1 MQTEEDNFLND
12 VRLPVAE
19 LRRGLFVAR
28 LDRPWSD
35 SPFLFQGF
43 VVKNDKELE
52 QIRALCQWIE
62 VTPERSDPA
71 AWKDVPK
78 EAQSPAGRPPAGD
91 PLAMSRPRTAPTSKA
106 KASTVPDNLARL
118 MAERLAAAG
127 RGLPQSSA
135 AAAAAST
142 ARQVAAATLGPA
154 RGVDWFRAP
163 RGQVPIPASAL
174 SVRNVQTQP
183 AARPVDAALLPARVQ
198 PVVYPEPV
206 AVAQEMPHASA
217 SALTASASLL
227 MHLRVL
233 RASGTAS
240 CTELVA
246 CAQQLAIS
254 VAHSPDAL
262 QWVARIRSRD
272 AALHE
277 HGVRV
282 AVYMMAIG
290 RHLGFP
296 PDDLAK
302 LGQIGLLLDVGK
314 LFVDPALLMR
324 AGPLNDD
331 ERREVRCHVERG
343 LERLRGSES
352 LSDWVL
358 EGIAH
363 HHERLD
369 GSGYPA
375 GLRDREI
382 SLQGAIAAVADSFS
396 AMISHRPHAPAMTA
410 FDALLTMR
418 RIAGAQLHGP
428 IFEHFLQAVGVMP
441 TGSLVE
447 LSNGQVAVVTRQ
459 NRVNR
464 LEPEVLVL
472 TDASKQILREPVEF
486 DLRQASAPEGM
497 RRLSIVGALPDGAY
511 GINLT
516 SLYAG

>member
-1 MQTEEDNFLND
+1 MQTEEDNFTND
-12 VRLPVAE
+12 VRLPANE

-28 LDRPWSD
+28 LDRPWRD

-43 VVKNDKELE
+43 VVNSDKELQ
-52 QIRALCQWIE
+52 QIRALCAWVE
-62 VTPERSDPA
+62 VTPERSEAA
-71 AWKDVPK
+71 AWREVPK
-78 EAQSPAGRPPAGD
+78 EVQSPAGRPLAGD
-91 PLAMSRPRTAPTSKA
+91 PTSMSRPRTVPPSTA
-106 KASTVPDNLARL
+106 KAPTVPDDLAQR
-118 MAERLAAAG
+118 MAHRMNTLAAG
-127 RGLPQSSA
+127 NVPVPQLA
-135 AAAAAST
+135 
-142 ARQVAAATLGPA
+142 PA
-154 RGVDWFRAP
+154 RGVDWFRTARGRTPLPP
-163 RGQVPIPASAL
+163 RGLPARTPRTL
-174 SVRNVQTQP
+174 P
-183 AARPVDAALLPARVQ
+183 AARPVDAELLPAGVQ
-198 PVVYPEPV
+198 PVVYAEPV
-206 AVAQEMPHASA
+206 PVAQELPYASA
-217 SALTASASLL
+217 AALTASSALVL
-227 MHLRVL
+227 HLRAL

-240 CTELVA
+240 CSELVD
-246 CAQQLAIS
+246 CANQLAASIAS
-254 VAHSPDAL
+254 SPDAL

-314 LFVDPALLMR
+314 LFVDQALLTR

-352 LSDWVL
+352 LSEWVL
-358 EGIAH
+358 EGIAQ

-375 GLRDREI
+375 GLRGRGI
-382 SLQGAIAAVADSFS
+382 SLQGCIAAIADSFS
-396 AMISHRPHAPAMTA
+396 AMISRRPYAPAMTG
-410 FDALLTMR
+410 FDALLALR
-418 RIAGAQLHGP
+418 KIAGVQLHGP
-428 IFEHFLQAVGVMP
+428 IFEHFMHAVGVMP

-472 TDASKQILREPVEF
+472 TDASKQVLRAPVEF
-486 DLRQASAPEGM
+486 DLRQAGGPAGT
-497 RRLSIVGALPDGAY
+497 RRLAIVGALPDGAF
-511 GINLT
+511 GIDVA

>member
-1 MQTEEDNFLND
+1 MQTEEDSFLND

-19 LRRGLFVAR
+19 LRCGLFVAR
-28 LDRPWSD
+28 LDRPWRD

-43 VVKNDKELE
+43 VVRSDKELE
-52 QIRALCQWIE
+52 QIRALCEWIE

-71 AWKDVPK
+71 AWRNVPK
-78 EAQSPAGRPPAGD
+78 EAQSPAGRPPTGD
-91 PLAMSRPRTAPTSKA
+91 PMAMSRPRTMPQTKA
-106 KASTVPDNLARL
+106 KAPTVPDNLARL
-118 MAERLAAAG
+118 MAERRAAAG
-127 RGLPQSSA
+127 RGSPTASA
-135 AAAAAST
+135 SGTAGD
-142 ARQVAAATLGPA
+142 ARQAPVAALAPV
-154 RGVDWFRAP
+154 RGVGWFRAP
-163 RGQVPIPASAL
+163 RGQIPLPPGAL
-174 SVRNVQTQP
+174 AARAVQTLP
-183 AARPVDAALLPARVQ
+183 ATRPVDAALLPANVQ
-198 PVVYPEPV
+198 PVIYAEPV
-206 AVAQEMPHASA
+206 PVSHELPHASA
-217 SALTASASLL
+217 SALTASSSLQ

-240 CTELVA
+240 CAELVD
-246 CAQQLAIS
+246 CARQLAVSI
-254 VAHSPDAL
+254 VHSPDAL
-262 QWVARIRSRD
+262 QWVARMRSRD
-272 AALHE
+272 TALHE

-296 PDDLAK
+296 LDDLAK

-314 LFVDPALLMR
+314 LFIDPALQMR

-331 ERREVRCHVERG
+331 ERREVRSHVERG

-352 LSDWVL
+352 LSEWVL
-358 EGIAH
+358 EGVAH

-382 SLQGAIAAVADSFS
+382 SLQGSIAAVADKFS
-396 AMISHRPHAPAMTA
+396 RMISHWPYAPAMTA
-410 FDALLTMR
+410 FEALLALR
-418 RIAGAQLHGP
+418 RIAGAKLHGP

-472 TDASKQILREPVEF
+472 TDAARQILREPVEF
-486 DLRQASAPEGM
+486 DLRQAGAPAGS
-497 RRLSIVGALPDGAY
+497 RRLAIVGSLPDGAY
-511 GINLT
+511 GINLST
-516 SLYAG
+516 LYAG

>member
-28 LDRPWSD
+28 LDRPWRD

-43 VVKNDKELE
+43 VVRSDKELE
-52 QIRALCQWIE
+52 QIRALCEWIE
-62 VTPERSDPA
+62 VTPERSEPA
-71 AWKDVPK
+71 AWREVPK
-78 EAQSPAGRPPAGD
+78 EAQSPAGRPPTGD
-91 PLAMSRPRTAPTSKA
+91 PAAMSRPRTMPPSKA
-106 KASTVPDNLARL
+106 SAPTVPDKLARL
-118 MAERLAAAG
+118 MAERMAAAG
-127 RGLPQSSA
+127 RGAP
-135 AAAAAST
+135 AAST
-142 ARQVAAATLGPA
+142 NASASAPAAPV
-154 RGVDWFRAP
+154 RGVGWFRAP
-163 RGQVPIPASAL
+163 RGQIPLPPGARAA
-174 SVRNVQTQP
+174 RTVQTQP
-183 AARPVDAALLPARVQ
+183 ATRPVDVALLPANVQ
-198 PVVYPEPV
+198 PVIYAEPV
-206 AVAQEMPHASA
+206 PVSHELPHASA
-217 SALTASASLL
+217 SALTASSSLQ

-240 CTELVA
+240 CAELVD
-246 CAQQLAIS
+246 CAQQLAVS

-262 QWVARIRSRD
+262 QWVARMRSRD
-272 AALHE
+272 TALHE

-296 PDDLAK
+296 PDELAK

-324 AGPLNDD
+324 AAPLNDD
-331 ERREVRCHVERG
+331 ERREVHSHVERG

-352 LSDWVL
+352 LSAWVL

-382 SLQGAIAAVADSFS
+382 SLQGAIAAVADKFS
-396 AMISHRPHAPAMTA
+396 RMISHWPYAPAMTA
-410 FDALLTMR
+410 FEALLAMR
-418 RIAGAQLHGP
+418 RIAGAKLHGP

-472 TDASKQILREPVEF
+472 TDAAKQILREPVEF
-486 DLRQASAPEGM
+486 DLRQAGAPAGS
-497 RRLSIVGALPDGAY
+497 RRLSIVGSLPDGAF
-511 GINLT
+511 GINLS

>member
-1 MQTEEDNFLND
+1 MQTEDDNFLND
-12 VRLPVAE
+12 IRLPVAE

-28 LDRPWSD
+28 LDRPWRD

-43 VVKNDKELE
+43 VVSNDKELQ
-52 QIRALCQWIE
+52 QIHELCEWVE
-62 VTPERSDPA
+62 VTPERSEPA
-71 AWKDVPK
+71 AWKVVPK
-78 EAQSPAGRPPAGD
+78 QAQSPAGRPLAGD
-91 PLAMSRPRTAPTSKA
+91 PRALSRPRTGPPG
-106 KASTVPDNLARL
+106 KASAVPDNTAHLMTEPLAS
-118 MAERLAAAG
+118 AS
-127 RGLPQSSA
+127 RGVSASPATSA
-135 AAAAAST
+135 AAAAGP
-142 ARQVAAATLGPA
+142 VPAAALGPV
-154 RGVDWFRAP
+154 RGVAWFRTA
-163 RGQVPIPASAL
+163 RGQVPLPPGAL
-174 SVRNVQTQP
+174 AGRTVQIQP
-183 AARPVDAALLPARVQ
+183 AVRPVDPALLPASVQ
-198 PVVYPEPV
+198 PVDYPEPL
-206 AVAQEMPHASA
+206 AVAEELPQASA
-217 SALTASASLL
+217 AALTASSSLL
-227 MHLRVL
+227 MHLRGL

-246 CAQQLAIS
+246 CAQQLAVS
-254 VAHSPDAL
+254 VARSPDAL
-262 QWVARIRSRD
+262 QWVARIRSSD
-272 AALHE
+272 AVLHE

-296 PDDLAK
+296 PDDLAR

-314 LFVDPALLMR
+314 LFVDSALLMR
-324 AGPLNDD
+324 AGPLNDE
-331 ERREVRCHVERG
+331 ERREVRGHVERG
-343 LERLRGSES
+343 LERLRGSAS

-382 SLQGAIAAVADSFS
+382 SVQGAIAAVADSFS
-396 AMISHRPHAPAMTA
+396 AMISHRPYAPAMTA
-410 FDALLTMR
+410 FEALLALR
-418 RIAGAQLHGP
+418 KIAGAQLHGS

-441 TGSLVE
+441 TGSLIE

-472 TDASKQILREPVEF
+472 TDANKQILREPVEF
-486 DLRQASAPEGM
+486 DLRQASAVAGT
-497 RRLSIVGALPDGAY
+497 RRLAIVSVLPHGAH

>member
-1 MQTEEDNFLND
+1 MQTEEDSFLND
-12 VRLPVAE
+12 VRLPVAA

-28 LDRPWSD
+28 LDRPWRD

-43 VVKNDKELE
+43 VVKGDKELE
-52 QIRALCQWIE
+52 QIRELCEWVE
-62 VTPERSDPA
+62 VTPERSEPA
-71 AWKDVPK
+71 AWKEVPK

-91 PLAMSRPRTAPTSKA
+91 PMALSRPRTTPPSKA
-106 KASTVPDNLARL
+106 SPVPENLARL

-127 RGLPQSSA
+127 RSAPASA
-135 AAAAAST
+135 AAAAP
-142 ARQVAAATLGPA
+142 GPV
-154 RGVDWFRAP
+154 RGVAWFRAA
-163 RGQVPIPASAL
+163 RGQVPLPPGAL
-174 SVRNVQTQP
+174 TARTVQTQP
-183 AARPVDAALLPARVQ
+183 AARPVDPALLPASVHA
-198 PVVYPEPV
+198 VVYPEPL
-206 AVAQEMPHASA
+206 AVAEEMPLASA
-217 SALTASASLL
+217 AALTASSSLL

-246 CAQQLAIS
+246 CAQQLAVS

-324 AGPLNDD
+324 AGPLTDE

-396 AMISHRPHAPAMTA
+396 AMISHRPYAPAMTA
-410 FDALLTMR
+410 FEALLSLR
-418 RIAGAQLHGP
+418 KIAGAQLHGS

-441 TGSLVE
+441 TGSLIE

-472 TDASKQILREPVEF
+472 TDANKQILREPVEF
-486 DLRQASAPEGM
+486 DLRQASAAAGT
-497 RRLSIVGALPDGAY
+497 RRLAIVSALPDGAY
-511 GINLT
+511 GINLS

>member
-28 LDRPWSD
+28 LDRPWRD

-43 VVKNDKELE
+43 VVKTDKELQ
-52 QIRALCQWIE
+52 QIREICTWVE
-62 VTPERSDPA
+62 VTPERSEAA
-71 AWKDVPK
+71 AWREVPK

-91 PLAMSRPRTAPTSKA
+91 PTALSRPRTVPASKP
-106 KASTVPDNLARL
+106 STVPDKLARL
-118 MAERLAAAG
+118 MAERQAAAG
-127 RGLPQSSA
+127 RSNSA
-135 AAAAAST
+135 AAAAT
-142 ARQVAAATLGPA
+142 APVAVRGPV
-154 RGVDWFRAP
+154 RGVDWFRAA
-163 RGQVPIPASAL
+163 RGQGLPLPGAAALRPVAS
-174 SVRNVQTQP
+174 SP
-183 AARPVDAALLPARVQ
+183 AARPVDAALMPAHVQ
-198 PVVYPEPV
+198 PVLYPEPL
-206 AVAQEMPHASA
+206 AVAQELPQAIAAAVTAS
-217 SALTASASLL
+217 SALTL
-227 MHLRVL
+227 HLRSL

-240 CTELVA
+240 CTELVT
-246 CAQQLAIS
+246 CAEQLAVS

-262 QWVARIRSRD
+262 QWVARIRSSD
-272 AALHE
+272 ASLHD

-296 PDDLAK
+296 PDELAK

-314 LFVDPALLMR
+314 LFVDPALLSR
-324 AGPLNDD
+324 AGPLTDD

-343 LERLRGSES
+343 LERLRGSDS

-358 EGIAH
+358 EGIAQ

-375 GLRDREI
+375 ALRDREI
-382 SLQGAIAAVADSFS
+382 SLQGCIAAVADSFS
-396 AMISHRPHAPAMTA
+396 AMISHRPYAPAMTA
-410 FDALLTMR
+410 FAAMLELR
-418 RIAGAQLHGP
+418 KIAGTRLHGP

-441 TGSLVE
+441 TGSMVE

-464 LEPEVLVL
+464 LEPEILVL
-472 TDASKQILREPVEF
+472 TDAGKKLLREPVEF
-486 DLRQASAPEGM
+486 DLRQAGTGAGV

-511 GINLT
+511 GINLV

>member
-28 LDRPWSD
+28 LDRPWRD

-43 VVKNDKELE
+43 VVKTDKELQ
-52 QIRALCQWIE
+52 QIREICAWVE
-62 VTPERSDPA
+62 VTPERSEAA
-71 AWKDVPK
+71 AWREVPK

-91 PLAMSRPRTAPTSKA
+91 PTALSRPRTVPASKP
-106 KASTVPDNLARL
+106 SPVPDNLARL

-127 RGLPQSSA
+127 RSNSA
-135 AAAAAST
+135 AAARPGAV
-142 ARQVAAATLGPA
+142 RGPV
-154 RGVDWFRAP
+154 RGVDWFRAA
-163 RGQVPIPASAL
+163 RDQAL
-174 SVRNVQTQP
+174 AGSGP
-183 AARPVDAALLPARVQ
+183 AALRPVAVVPADRPVDAALMPVHIH
-198 PVVYPEPV
+198 PVVYPEPL
-206 AVAQEMPHASA
+206 AVAQEIPQASVA
-217 SALTASASLL
+217 AVTASSALTL
-227 MHLRVL
+227 HLRSL

-240 CTELVA
+240 CTELVS
-246 CAQQLAIS
+246 CAEQLAVS

-272 AALHE
+272 ASLHD

-296 PDDLAK
+296 PDELAK
-302 LGQIGLLLDVGK
+302 LGLIGLLLDVGK
-314 LFVDPALLMR
+314 LFVDPALLSR
-324 AGPLNDD
+324 AGPLTDD

-343 LERLRGSES
+343 LERLRGSDS

-358 EGIAH
+358 EGIAQ

-375 GLRDREI
+375 ALRDREI
-382 SLQGAIAAVADSFS
+382 SLQGCIAAVADSFS
-396 AMISHRPHAPAMTA
+396 AMISHRPYAPAMTA
-410 FDALLTMR
+410 FAAMLELR
-418 RIAGAQLHGP
+418 KIAGARLHGP

-441 TGSLVE
+441 TGSMVE

-464 LEPEVLVL
+464 LEPEILVL
-472 TDASKQILREPVEF
+472 TDAGKKLLREPVEF
-486 DLRQASAPEGM
+486 DLRQAGAGAGA

-511 GINLT
+511 GINLA
-516 SLYAG
+516 SLYAS